1 MMDEED
7 RDTRFAVSLV
17 IALAIAICLLVIA
30 LATAAALGAFDKK
43 KAPALAVAT
52 PTTGAAL
59 AAADDAGAVRVSET
73 LVSVYFA
80 FAKSQLPANAQSVL
94 GPLVEAQ
101 RAKGGKLVVSGFH
114 DASGDPALNAELAKQ
129 RAFAVRDMLR
139 AFGVSEQA
147 IELSKPAVTMGGAD
161 PRHARRVDVS
171 LQ

>member
-30 LATAAALGAFDKK
+30 LATAAAFGAFDKK
-43 KAPALAVAT
+43 KPAATVPVASTAMGAPA
-52 PTTGAAL
+52 G
-59 AAADDAGAVRVSET
+59 DDAGAVRVSET
-73 LVSVYFA
+73 VVSVYFA
-80 FAKSQLPANAQSVL
+80 FAKSALPANSQAAL
-94 GPLVEAQ
+94 APLVEAQ
-101 RAKGGKLVVSGFH
+101 RTKGGKLVVSGYH
-114 DASGDPALNAELAKQ
+114 DASGDAALNAELAKQ

-139 AFGVSEQA
+139 AFGVGESA
-147 IELSKPAVTMGGAD
+147 IELSKPAVTLGGAD